1 MKKLSLSALVLA
13 LMMFCAGCLDALP
26 PVPVE
31 NRTPMGVGERRE
43 VELRYLRFDVV
54 NYQKTLTRADILAL
68 PASTRARLWL
78 LDLDLR
84 NSARAPRLLDNSL
97 AAIRAADPST
107 LSPAARNLQ
116 RLLAMT
122 PDTADLQ
129 GTNLAQLISLAPL
142 LGIAPGQV
150 LGDMM
155 NIPVDREFIT
165 PDVIAQAILENV
177 IATHPNAR
185 TRPGPV
191 NAEHPDGR
199 YPVAPGAIPVTLEDA
214 ASDFATL
221 SQRFGPA
228 VVNDVYHPGFITGMV
243 RARVL
248 GENFRMTV
256 RANANALPYRGV
268 DLTDASDGAVNP
280 ISSQIRGLFDFSDP
294 NWLQIEGLAPGE
306 ARIDTMT
313 FRVVEWN
320 GFVRGGRSPVPRAQ
334 GDSAAWTL
342 PPWTLERVL
351 MTAGQRA
358 FGGANATIAYRAP
371 GRTDPL
377 FRAQV
382 TNGWQEI
389 FVEGGL
395 GSPPPPSYLWDILLE
410 VAQVRL
416 HDGMIPEGMAN
427 IEVELRDV
435 RTGIDTAVIERTIR
449 QNLQADPAALSELA
463 TSLIDNTAGAADF
476 YYYRPRGSTSPDDDY
491 LYFVTAG
498 DIGRDR
504 DGDPV
509 RPYRY
514 MTRGFYRDAALTE
527 RVSVTDAVDG
537 DTEHEKVR
545 LRTGAVVYCADDE
558 GRVYRI
564 DVGAKPSLNRR
575 RLSVTRVR

>member
-1 MKKLSLSALVLA
+1 MKITCYAGLFALTL
-13 LMMFCAGCLDALP
+13 AGCLEGLP
-26 PVPVE
+26 PVPEV
-31 NRTPMGVGERRE
+31 NHAPMAVGERRS

-68 PASTRARLWL
+68 PAATRARLWL

-84 NSARAPRLLDNSL
+84 NNARAPRLLDNSL
-97 AAIRAADPST
+97 AAIRAANPAT
-107 LSPAARNLQ
+107 LSAPARNLQ

-122 PDTADLQ
+122 PDTANLD
-129 GTNLAQLISLAPL
+129 GTSLSQLISLAPL

-155 NIPVDREFIT
+155 NVAVDREFIT

-191 NAEHPDGR
+191 TRDNPSGR

-228 VVNDVYHPGFITGMV
+228 SIDGVVHPGFITGTV

-248 GENFRMTV
+248 TDAFRMTV

-280 ISSQIRGLFDFSDP
+280 IASQIGSLFDFTDP

-306 ARIDTMT
+306 ARIDEMT

-320 GFVRGGRSPVPRAQ
+320 GFVRGGRSPIPTGQ

-358 FGGANATIAYRAP
+358 FAGANATIAYSAP

-377 FRAQV
+377 FRARV
-382 TNGWQEI
+382 VNGWQEL

-395 GSPPPPSYLWDILLE
+395 GAPPAPSYLWDILLE

-416 HDGMIPEGMAN
+416 HDGAIAEGSAGV
-427 IEVELRDV
+427 EVALRDV
-435 RTGIDTAVIERTIR
+435 RTGIDSATLERTIR
-449 QNLQADPAALSELA
+449 QNLEADPASLSELA
-463 TSLIDNTAGAADF
+463 TSLIDNSAGATDF

-491 LYFVTAG
+491 LYFITAG

-504 DGDPV
+504 NGNPT
-509 RPYRY
+509 RMYRY
-514 MTRGFYRDAALTE
+514 RAPGFFRDQALTQ
-527 RVSVTDAVDG
+527 RASTTALVDG
-537 DTEHEKVR
+537 DVDHEKVR
-545 LRTGAVVYCADDE
+545 LRTAMVLYCGDDD

-575 RLSVTRVR
+575 RITVTRVGP